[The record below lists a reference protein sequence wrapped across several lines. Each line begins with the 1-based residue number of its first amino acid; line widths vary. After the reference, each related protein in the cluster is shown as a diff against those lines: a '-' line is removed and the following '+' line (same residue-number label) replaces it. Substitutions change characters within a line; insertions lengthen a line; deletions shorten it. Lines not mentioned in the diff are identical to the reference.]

1 MLTSCAEKAPENGA
15 LILGQAS
22 GLDPDDIITA
32 VLFQH
37 EGGVGRGIQTDT
49 LKNGHFVFRLDSL
62 AEADHYMVSLLCPRE
77 GSVDVINYGPE
88 IYLEPRAVVRIKG
101 EGKHFRAARI
111 DSPVKDQ
118 KLRQRFLNKM
128 SQEDWD
134 ALDDIQAHRQRVI
147 NELYYGDGLSQEQKD
162 SLRKVAQQDLEIS
175 SEINDRLLQQE
186 LKLLETEEIGAFA
199 LHRINGLA
207 YKVSLGEKES
217 REAVLRLYDRLTDEQ
232 KASRDGIEILN
243 YLNPVET
250 LSIGASVPSYDYVDG
265 NGKIV
270 LISEFA
276 GKWVLMDFW
285 SIGCGPCVKSVP
297 ELGAISKEFPES
309 LSVISISL
317 DKESVWREA
326 SKEHGIFWNDW
337 NDPKET
343 SGSVRSYGT
352 NGIPTFVLVS
362 PEGIINDIIVGYSE
376 GLLRNA
382 VSGFCNSP
390 SISEDATMSCVY
402 ASTAAR
408 SFMLKPM
415 DESIPS
421 RYPVALFTAAILGSI
436 RLRSQMKF
444 GHVSV
449 SCIYIA
455 LHFPANITFCG

>member
-1 MLTSCAEKAPENGA
+1 
-15 LILGQAS
+15 
-22 GLDPDDIITA
+22 
-32 VLFQH
+32 
-37 EGGVGRGIQTDT
+37 
-49 LKNGHFVFRLDSL
+49 
-62 AEADHYMVSLLCPRE
+62 
-77 GSVDVINYGPE
+77 
-88 IYLEPRAVVRIKG
+88 
-101 EGKHFRAARI
+101 
-111 DSPVKDQ
+111 
-118 KLRQRFLNKM
+118 M